1 MAKSKQAKSAVPYVQ
16 QLVEDEYVQ
25 QQLRTAAARLREA
38 YGRASRKR
46 GKAAEDKKFYDNLRD
61 AVTSTRRAAL
71 ALQRRQPEPKR
82 RGRKL
87 LLVAVAGGGAVVIL
101 RGPARKKLQ
110 SAFSKESPAPAAGDG
125 AQPESAV
132 GSEAPPPAP
141 DAPSAA

>member
-1 MAKSKQAKSAVPYVQ
+1 MAKTKQAKSAAPYLQ
-16 QLVEDEYVQ
+16 RLVEDEYVQ
-25 QQLRTAAARLREA
+25 QQLRMAAARLREA

-46 GKAAEDKKFYDNLRD
+46 GKAAEDKKLYDNLRD

-87 LLVAVAGGGAVVIL
+87 LVVAVAGGGVAIIL
-101 RGPARKKLQ
+101 SGPGRKKLQ

-125 AQPESAV
+125 AQPETAV
-132 GSEAPPPAP
+132 GREAPPQAP
-141 DAPSAA
+141 EAPSAG